1 MSLTDEYLEQSW
13 NRDAVTN
20 FLSMS
25 RRDLAYAFSVFDVT
39 DTFERISSCQREL
52 GIAIS
57 LHGVAIYCLAQAA
70 ALHPDTLT
78 YRYRDR
84 LITFKNA
91 DITTTML
98 KRLPD
103 GSRHL
108 ALYTFRGAQHKTM
121 AQIQWELRT
130 AMRTPLLERPPIP
143 GRLGRLTRRFLY
155 WRMQHNPFL
164 FNKYLGNL
172 IVTTTQSQGLVK
184 PFYAMAPSPY
194 TLSLLL
200 GSVTEET
207 RLNAQNQPVVRKLLH
222 ISGASDHAIIDGHP
236 VSRFTLT
243 LAKLFESAA
252 GLDADFVAQ
261 MQRYLAGEN
270 HE

>member
-1 MSLTDEYLEQSW
+1 MPLANDHIEQPWS
-13 NRDAVTN
+13 RDAVTN

-25 RRDLAYAFSVFDVT
+25 RRDISYAFSEFDVT
-39 DTFERISSCQREL
+39 DTFERIGSCQREL
-52 GIAIS
+52 GIGIS

-70 ALHPDTLT
+70 ALHPDALS
-78 YRYRDR
+78 YRYRNR
-84 LITFKNA
+84 LITFRNA
-91 DITTTML
+91 DVTTTML

-130 AMRTPLLERPPIP
+130 AMRKPLLERPPIP
-143 GRLGRLTRRFLY
+143 GRLGRLARRFLY
-155 WRMQHNPFL
+155 WRMQRNPFL

-172 IVTTTQSQGLVK
+172 MVTTAQSQGLNI
-184 PFYAMAPSPY
+184 PFYATAPSPY

-200 GSVTEET
+200 GPVTEQT
-207 RLNAQNQPVVRKLLH
+207 RLDAQKQPVVRKLLH

-252 GLDADFVAQ
+252 GLDDDFIAE
-261 MQRYLAGEN
+261 MQRYLAGET

>member
-1 MSLTDEYLEQSW
+1 MSLANEHIEQAW
-13 NRDAVTN
+13 NRDAITN
-20 FLSMS
+20 FLSMA
-25 RRDLAYAFSVFDVT
+25 RRDTSYAFNEFDVT
-39 DTFERISSCQREL
+39 DTLDLISRYQREL
-52 GIAIS
+52 GIGIS

-78 YRYRDR
+78 YRYRNR
-84 LITFKNA
+84 LITFRNA
-91 DITTTML
+91 DVTTTML

-108 ALYTFRGAQHKTM
+108 VLYTFRGAQHKRM

-143 GRLGRLTRRFLY
+143 GRLGRLAKRFLY
-155 WRMQHNPFL
+155 WQMQHNPFL
-164 FNKYLGNL
+164 FNKYMGNL
-172 IVTTTQSQGLVK
+172 IVTTTQSQGFNS
-184 PFYAMAPSPY
+184 PFYAMVPSPY

-200 GSVTEET
+200 GSVTERT
-207 RLNAQNQPVVRKLLH
+207 RLNAQSQPVVRKILH
-222 ISGASDHAIIDGHP
+222 ISGGSDHAIIDGHP

-243 LAKLFESAA
+243 LAKLFESAE
-252 GLDADFVAQ
+252 GLDADFVEQ
-261 MQRYLAGEN
+261 MQRYLAGES

>member
-1 MSLTDEYLEQSW
+1 MSLTDEYLEKTW

-25 RRDLAYAFSVFDVT
+25 RRDISYAFSEFDVT
-39 DTFERISSCQREL
+39 DTFERISSYQREL
-52 GIAIS
+52 GIGIS

-78 YRYRDR
+78 YRYRNS
-84 LITFKNA
+84 LITFRNA

-98 KRLPD
+98 KKLPD

-108 ALYTFRGAQHKTM
+108 VLHTFRGTQQKSM

-143 GRLGRLTRRFLY
+143 GLLGRLTRRFLY

-172 IVTTTQSQGLVK
+172 MVTTAQSQGLNT
-184 PFYAMAPSPY
+184 PFYATAPSPY

-200 GSVTEET
+200 GPVTEQI
-207 RLNAQNQPVVRKLLH
+207 RLNEEKKPVARKLLH
-222 ISGASDHAIIDGHP
+222 VSGCSDHAIIDGHP
-236 VSRFTLT
+236 ASRFTLT
-243 LAKLFESAA
+243 LAKMFESSA
-252 GLDADFVAQ
+252 GLDANFVTE
-261 MQRYLAGEN
+261 MQCYLAGEN